1 MGDLE
6 QKTVFKVLITNEPI
20 LALMPVE
27 KLKRYTKNTTKVLGQ
42 LLPLHNLR

>member
-6 QKTVFKVLITNEPI
+6 QKTVFKVLITSEPI

-27 KLKRYTKNTTKVLGQ
+27 KLERYTKSIIKVLG
-42 LLPLHNLR
+42 

>member
-20 LALMPVE
+20 LALMPVG
-27 KLKRYTKNTTKVLGQ
+27 KIKRYTKSITKVLG
-42 LLPLHNLR
+42 